1 MCDIWLVFRIFAIYT
16 LIFMVRLSLI
26 IATYNRSAY
35 LMQTLQSVVK
45 QNAPCEEWE
54 CVVVNNN
61 SSDDTEERFAEFAAA
76 HPEFNLRMVFEPNQ
90 GLSFARNRGIRESVG
105 EYIAIIDDD
114 EHIAKSFIGAYISL
128 FDSIPDAVA
137 AGGPIV
143 AEYPDGRPL
152 WMSHYTERMIAN
164 AMFWGHKVREFPD
177 GRIPGGGNM
186 AIRRSAIKRY
196 GVFDTSL
203 GRTGKLLLG
212 GEESDFFERLRIA
225 EAKYYYA
232 PEAIMYHVIPAEK
245 LTLDYFVK
253 LSYNVGVSKLRRAKY
268 YHRVKRVR
276 FVEVFKWIFTMAIA
290 AWYGITLQW
299 FKGEYILI
307 MRYQITKGLFDKN
320 I

>member
-1 MCDIWLVFRIFAIYT
+1 
-16 LIFMVRLSLI
+16 MVRLSLI
-26 IATYNRSAY
+26 IATYNRSAS
-35 LMQTLQSVVK
+35 LIQTLQSVVE
-45 QNAPCEEWE
+45 QNAPRNEWE

-61 SSDDTEERFAEFAAA
+61 STDDTAERFAEFAASY
-76 HPEFNLRMVFEPNQ
+76 PGFNLRMVFEPNQ
-90 GLSFARNRGIRESVG
+90 GLSFARNRGIRDSEG

-114 EHIAKSFIGAYISL
+114 ERIAKSFISAYISL
-128 FDSIPDAVA
+128 FDTEPEAVA

-143 AEYPDGRPL
+143 AEYPDGRPQ

-164 AMFWGHKVREFPD
+164 AMFWGHKVREFPA
-177 GRIPGGGNM
+177 GHIPGGGNM

-203 GRTGKLLLG
+203 GRVGKSLVG

-225 EAKYYYA
+225 NVKYFYVPDA
-232 PEAIMYHVIPAEK
+232 VMYHIIPAEK
-245 LTLDYFVK
+245 LTMDYFVK

-268 YHRVKRVR
+268 YCQVKRVR
-276 FVEVFKWIFTMAIA
+276 FVEVFKWIFTLAIA

-307 MRYQITKGLFDKN
+307 MRYHITKGLFDKN
-320 I
+320 M